1 MLPNEIC
8 QLPNLKVLNAG
19 YNQLTELP
27 EEIGDLSNLQEL
39 HLHFN
44 GETHTHSVCRIA
56 WMSLR
61 TGDAATLT
69 SLT

>member
-1 MLPNEIC
+1 MAQVTVLPNEIC

-39 HLHFN
+39 HFRAMLQ
-44 GETHTHSVCRIA
+44 
-56 WMSLR
+56 
-61 TGDAATLT
+61 T
-69 SLT
+69 SCLLA

>member
-1 MLPNEIC
+1 MAQVTVLPNEIC

-44 GETHTHSVCRIA
+44 GDTHTPSA
-56 WMSLR
+56 ELR
-61 TGDAATLT
+61 GCPCAPGMQQR
-69 SLT
+69 